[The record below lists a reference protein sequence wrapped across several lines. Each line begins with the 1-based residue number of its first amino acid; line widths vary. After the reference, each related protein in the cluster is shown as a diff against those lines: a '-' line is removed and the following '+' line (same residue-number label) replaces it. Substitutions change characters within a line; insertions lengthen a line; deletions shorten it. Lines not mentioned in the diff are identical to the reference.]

1 MHIQAYLSFDGRCDE
16 AIRFYREAIGAEVQ
30 MLMRHKESPEPPP
43 PGTLPPGSENKVM
56 HVSLRIGDTIVM
68 ASDGLCGGKP
78 NFQGFSL
85 SLALATPEEVD
96 RAFARLSDGGQ
107 VRMPLAKTFWSPR
120 FGMLVDR
127 FGVPWMVTVAS

>member
-1 MHIQAYLSFDGRCDE
+1 VHIQAYLSFDGRCDE

-30 MLMRHKESPEPPP
+30 LLMRHKESPEPPP
-43 PGTLPPGSENKVM
+43 PGTLPPGSDNKVM

>member
-1 MHIQAYLSFDGRCDE
+1 VHIQAYLSFDGRCDE

-30 MLMRHKESPEPPP
+30 LLMRHKESPEPPP
-43 PGTLPPGSENKVM
+43 PGTLPPGSDDKVM

>member
-1 MHIQAYLSFDGRCDE
+1 MYIQAYLFFDGRCDE

-30 MLMRHKESPEPPP
+30 MLMRHKESPEPPS
-43 PGTLPPGSENKVM
+43 PGTLPPGAEDKVM
-56 HVSLRIGDTIVM
+56 HASLRIGDTIVM
-68 ASDGLCGGKP
+68 ASDGLCRGKP
-78 NFQGFSL
+78 DFQGFSL
-85 SLALATPEEVD
+85 SLALATAEEAD

-127 FGVPWMVTVAS
+127 FGVSWMVTVAS

>member
-1 MHIQAYLSFDGRCDE
+1 MYIQAYLSFDGRCDE

-30 MLMRHKESPEPPP
+30 MLMRHKENPEPPP
-43 PGTLPPGSENKVM
+43 PGTLPPGCENKVM
-56 HVSLRIGDTIVM
+56 HVSLKIGDTIVM
-68 ASDGLCGGKP
+68 ASDGLCSGKP

-96 RAFARLSDGGQ
+96 RAFARLGDGGQ

>member
-1 MHIQAYLSFDGRCDE
+1 MYIQAYLSFDGRCDE

-30 MLMRHKESPEPPP
+30 MLMRHKENPAPPP

-56 HVSLRIGDTIVM
+56 HVSLKIGDTIVM
-68 ASDGLCGGKP
+68 ASDGLCSGKP